1 MFMLVYQRMN
11 MFKKDPSKI
20 VMHYDGIIFRSFF
33 GGVTI
38 LLAERCLSGVIS
50 KTYVESAEPTDS
62 EGVDLETP
70 SFLGVREVQLQ

>member
-1 MFMLVYQRMN
+1 MLVYQRIN
-11 MFKKDPSKI
+11 MLKKDPSKI
-20 VMHYDGIIFRSFF
+20 VMHYDELFF
-33 GGVTI
+33 DLFLGVTI